1 MRGDASGAMKWIE
14 GKVQAFNEVLTGR
27 DDFYT
32 CVGARGTISLFEKA
46 GCEHVKTIIQL
57 EFKLSI
63 DDIRQPSVKV
73 VELGRRFYIN
83 IHLVFIVTK
92 MN

>member
-1 MRGDASGAMKWIE
+1 VDRRKSTSLQQSPNWSRRFLH
-14 GKVQAFNEVLTGR
+14 VCRSSR
-27 DDFYT
+27 D
-32 CVGARGTISLFEKA
+32 ISLFEKA